1 MPAPR
6 TLAIA
11 FGALLTV
18 YSVTW
23 MYLVRQESDI
33 VVGID
38 TAFRPICR
46 CLELTAITPTGP
58 AAQAGLMVGDR
69 VRALDGRLLDR
80 YEPFLDLRRNGRA
93 GQVVRFEVER
103 AGVVRDVD
111 VTLMARKDLPVS
123 PQTAAWAKPGALMR
137 LVQQVLALY
146 PIPFL
151 LVTLVVLLQRP
162 DDPHAWLL
170 ALMLGGFIA
179 GAGITEFEYRV
190 PSWMRGSLVAVSML
204 LGVPLAGLTY
214 AFFAVFPAHSPLDR
228 RLPWLKTLGL
238 GLGYTVAAVLAIGS
252 LVGQGSYF
260 RFWLDERLSAWMPV
274 LGILILIYSAG
285 FFLLAVVSLVQNAF
299 GPIDVRRKTR
309 VILFG
314 LVVGATPIIVLQSV
328 VGATGTRPYE
338 LPPWFWVSSILL
350 LFAIPLSLGYAVVK
364 HRAMEIPVLLRRSA
378 RYLLVRRG
386 LVTVAVIAGIV
397 VTLGFARLFDSVP
410 LLGEMDRT
418 RGGLMLGSLF
428 GGLMVLVGRRV
439 WQPAMERLDRAFFR
453 GSYDARHLLIT
464 LAEQTRTANDR
475 TTLAEMIDHAVLQ
488 ALHPKTLLVFLR
500 GGDDWTFQAAAH
512 EALSGDEAR
521 LPIAPAQL
529 VELVRRGRPLLLDP
543 AHLEPGEAW
552 SSLAPLSPEAL
563 VPLMGR
569 SRQIEGLLVL
579 GPRLSEE
586 PYSGE
591 DVSLLAS
598 VGTQSGLALEN
609 IRLAESMAERM
620 EVDRR
625 VSRELEIAREVQAKL
640 LPQERPVL
648 ASLDYAGACLQAR
661 IVGGDYFDF
670 VSLAPDQFGLV
681 LADIS
686 GKGISAALLMAS
698 LQANL
703 RAQYANAPHDL
714 AQVLGTVNKIFFD
727 STASNHYATLFFGVY
742 HEIERTLRY
751 ANCGHLPPVLLR
763 ASGQVERLGVTA
775 PVVGL
780 FDVPWECATGE
791 TALAAGDTLVI
802 FTDGVSEATSGEGDE
817 FGEERLI
824 ALMQRHVDIPAAALL
839 DAIVAA
845 VGDHGGAEQYDDL
858 TLIVARVR

>member
-1 MPAPR
+1 
-6 TLAIA
+6 
-11 FGALLTV
+11 
-18 YSVTW
+18 
-23 MYLVRQESDI
+23 
-33 VVGID
+33 
-38 TAFRPICR
+38 
-46 CLELTAITPTGP
+46 
-58 AAQAGLMVGDR
+58 
-69 VRALDGRLLDR
+69 
-80 YEPFLDLRRNGRA
+80 
-93 GQVVRFEVER
+93 
-103 AGVVRDVD
+103 
-111 VTLMARKDLPVS
+111 
-123 PQTAAWAKPGALMR
+123 
-137 LVQQVLALY
+137 
-146 PIPFL
+146 
-151 LVTLVVLLQRP
+151 
-162 DDPHAWLL
+162 
-170 ALMLGGFIA
+170 
-179 GAGITEFEYRV
+179 
-190 PSWMRGSLVAVSML
+190 MRGSLLAVSLL
-204 LGVPLAGLTY
+204 LGAPLAGLTY

-228 RLPWLKTLGL
+228 RLPWLKTVGL
-238 GLGYTVAAVLAIGS
+238 VLGYSVATVLAVGALI
-252 LVGQGSYF
+252 GQGSYF
-260 RFWLDERLSAWMPV
+260 RFWLDERFGAWAAPV
-274 LGILILIYSAG
+274 GFLLLIYGVG

-299 GPIDVRRKTR
+299 GPVDVRRKTR

-314 LVVGATPIIVLQSV
+314 LLVGCTPIIALQSV
-328 VGATGTRPYE
+328 AGATGTRPYE
-338 LPPWFWVSSILL
+338 LPWLWVSAILL

-386 LVTVAVIAGIV
+386 LVTVAVLAGIA

-410 LLGEMDRT
+410 FLGSMDRT
-418 RGGLMLGSLF
+418 RGGLMVGSLF

-453 GSYDARHLLIT
+453 GSYDARHLLTT

-512 EALSGDEAR
+512 EELSGDDAR

-529 VELVRRGRPLLLDP
+529 VDLVRRGRPLLLDP
-543 AHLEPGEAW
+543 AELEPGEAW
-552 SSLAPLSPEAL
+552 SSLASLSPEAL

-640 LPQERPVL
+640 LPQDRPVL
-648 ASLDYAGACLQAR
+648 ASLDYAGACRQAR

-742 HEIERTLRY
+742 HESERRLRY

-763 ASGQVERLGVTA
+763 ATGQVERLGVTA

-780 FDVPWECATGE
+780 FDVPWDCATGE
-791 TALAAGDTLVI
+791 TSLAAGDTLVV
-802 FTDGVSEATSGEGDE
+802 FTDGVSEATSDDGDE
-817 FGEERLI
+817 FGEDRLI
-824 ALMQRHVDIPAAALL
+824 ALLQQHADQPAPALL

-845 VGDHGGAEQYDDL
+845 VGDHSGAEQYDDL